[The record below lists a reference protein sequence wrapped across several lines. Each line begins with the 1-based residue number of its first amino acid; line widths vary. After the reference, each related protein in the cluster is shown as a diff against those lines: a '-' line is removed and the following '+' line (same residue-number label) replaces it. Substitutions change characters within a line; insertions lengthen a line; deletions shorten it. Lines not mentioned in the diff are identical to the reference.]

1 MLKTTTVRPL
11 VTRTGSALGNVW
23 RRSAILAQ
31 VAAFVRISHCAN
43 DGLACGYRVQY
54 SLRRVGLMIRMCR
67 HYVYTWV
74 RCQQLLLPRGQ
85 AGTSNGS
92 AASPGATRPDWYGCY
107 GCGAVESTRSGVL
120 TMFQWKL
127 RAMWGMRAGNLMRR
141 AHAPRRTTGNQA
153 PLERWHP

>member
-31 VAAFVRISHCAN
+31 VAAFVRISHCSN

-67 HYVYTWV
+67 HYVYTCV
-74 RCQQLLLPRGQ
+74 RCQRGSCTSWRRIIGLAQFMLLV
-85 AGTSNGS
+85 ASFING
-92 AASPGATRPDWYGCY
+92 P
-107 GCGAVESTRSGVL
+107 
-120 TMFQWKL
+120 
-127 RAMWGMRAGNLMRR
+127 NL
-141 AHAPRRTTGNQA
+141 
-153 PLERWHP
+153 L